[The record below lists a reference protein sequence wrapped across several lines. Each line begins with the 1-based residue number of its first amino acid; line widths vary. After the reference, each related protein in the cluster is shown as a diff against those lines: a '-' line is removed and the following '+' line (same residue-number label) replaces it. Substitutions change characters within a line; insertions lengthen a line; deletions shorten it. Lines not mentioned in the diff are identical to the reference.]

1 MKQIILALT
10 LVAAPVLAQPAGL
23 NLTDAQR
30 DQIKQILRE
39 QRDEAE
45 RLRRQTRERIAAV
58 LTPEQRQQWE
68 ERRKDRLER
77 QWRRQGYRRPLGI
90 RF

>member
-1 MKQIILALT
+1 
-10 LVAAPVLAQPAGL
+10 
-23 NLTDAQR
+23 
-30 DQIKQILRE
+30 
-39 QRDEAE
+39 
-45 RLRRQTRERIAAV
+45 V